1 MGMQTGSAHP
11 GDRNFTVI
19 LRQIDYGTGL
29 LSNWRNG
36 QGARIHRIRWLP
48 EISILSERDQ
58 NYPDFVQA

>member
-1 MGMQTGSAHP
+1 
-11 GDRNFTVI
+11 VI

-29 LSNWRNG
+29 LSNWRNR